1 MRPVPRFRRSGP
13 RRRPRAGR
21 RRASPRAVPPRRGSA
36 RPWPPRRP
44 SRRSARPGA
53 ARRSAVAAGTSARL
67 RSPAENNSASSSARR
82 AWEPLPETA
91 PISDRVASTPWT
103 VRLGCAAAGGIER
116 KAAQPTP
123 IWRCGSSP
131 ESQATT
137 IATSAGSDLAWPS
150 NSAIRAILA
159 RRAAEPPTSTEV
171 VATSISSTTH
181 LYTPDRQRHAA
192 PR

>member
-1 MRPVPRFRRSGP
+1 MRPMLRFRRSTR

-21 RRASPRAVPPRRGSA
+21 RRASPRDVPPRPGSA
-36 RPWPPRRP
+36 PRRPPRQP
-44 SRRSARPGA
+44 SRRSVRPDA

-67 RSPAENNSASSSARR
+67 PLPTRIIRRPARR
-82 AWEPLPETA
+82 ASPESPCPRPRRSPTA
-91 PISDRVASTPWT
+91 WRRRHGRSGWVA
-103 VRLGCAAAGGIER
+103 RRRCGIER

-123 IWRCGSSP
+123 IWRWGSSP

-137 IATSAGSDLAWPS
+137 IATSAGSDLAWLS

-181 LYTPDRQRHAA
+181 LYTPDRQRHAR